1 EALAVGTTEGQGL
14 QRLPAEGNLR
24 REVAAVVAVVVV
36 TAGDGDVEGAG
47 ERQQPLEED
56 RLGVTGTA
64 GGVTGRTQHH
74 ARLGQRVV
82 LVEVGV
88 LAVLGT
94 DHGVGG
100 TTAHLEDVEVHR
112 TEDLVGDPAGIAA
125 GGRLDR
131 RQHIRVGA
139 VRVAQVIV
147 TAVGGFV
154 RQAADDVAAAQ
165 FHVPVVGAAQ
175 AEVDAD
181 AVGQLTLEA
190 DQVVGIGRVGEV
202 VTVAGRGEAVEVVG
216 RQAVGGTRGAAAGAA
231 HHATVDVVRG
241 AVLDHHHARNRGVAA
256 EGLDLG
262 HAGSAVEG
270 PVVVDLVVT
279 ANEDRGV
286 VDLGLVGR
294 DPVEVERAQARAGLP
309 EGALGAVEAGHGD
322 NGAGI
327 PVVVV
332 VAVGGNAEV
341 LAADL
346 VTGEDHA
353 ALGRGSTT
361 DQAGAV
367 GGSAEH
373 DRHFLGVTAADL
385 GRAVAV
391 A

>member
-1 EALAVGTTEGQGL
+1 
-14 QRLPAEGNLR
+14 
-24 REVAAVVAVVVV
+24 
-36 TAGDGDVEGAG
+36 
-47 ERQQPLEED
+47 
-56 RLGVTGTA
+56 
-64 GGVTGRTQHH
+64 
-74 ARLGQRVV
+74 
-82 LVEVGV
+82 
-88 LAVLGT
+88 
-94 DHGVGG
+94 
-100 TTAHLEDVEVHR
+100 VEVHR

-154 RQAADDVAAAQ
+154 GQAADDVAAAQ

-309 EGALGAVEAGHGD
+309 EGALGAVEAGHRD

-391 A
+391 ADLDAVEVLAGDDVHHAADRVGTVHGRSAVGQDLDALDRSQRDGVEVGAGRGSHRVGRGATAVDQHQGTAGAQATQVDRGQR